1 MVGGCVGALPNGK
14 RKTSEL
20 FSDSIGAVPGNDK
33 NGPTALLRS
42 VLRQPQK
49 LAKSGNVLNLKLTK
63 QLFVGESAQMAF
75 IALAKTY
82 FRKGGQ
88 QLSVAV
94 LSAEELREAQ
104 ICPERYGDLIVRVGG
119 YSDYFNN
126 LSRGLQDNIIRR
138 TEIGL

>member
-1 MVGGCVGALPNGK
+1 MVGGSVGALPNGK

-82 FRKGGQ
+82 FRKGGH

>member
-1 MVGGCVGALPNGK
+1 MVGGSVGALPNGK

-63 QLFVGESAQMAF
+63 QLFVGESA
-75 IALAKTY
+75 
-82 FRKGGQ
+82 RE
-88 QLSVAV
+88 
-94 LSAEELREAQ
+94 LSA
-104 ICPERYGDLIVRVGG
+104 
-119 YSDYFNN
+119 
-126 LSRGLQDNIIRR
+126 
-138 TEIGL
+138 